1 MFRQRGFRGKKSEL
15 MLMSG
20 YTILLFLIVGYIFRV
35 AMLGMFVEN
44 GRYIVSNCGET
55 IWCYIHSHCQ
65 GITHAALWRAT
76 TTCFF
81 VTRQSLHPHPVM
93 FHPCLGYNLKTTGC
107 CESEHDIQTPVAS
120 TDVSVNLQCLL
131 PFTARR
137 VGSRAKAKHVQL
149 RLHAGLGGSPSL
161 FPLC

>member
-55 IWCYIHSHCQ
+55 I
-65 GITHAALWRAT
+65 
-76 TTCFF
+76 
-81 VTRQSLHPHPVM
+81 
-93 FHPCLGYNLKTTGC
+93 
-107 CESEHDIQTPVAS
+107 
-120 TDVSVNLQCLL
+120 
-131 PFTARR
+131 
-137 VGSRAKAKHVQL
+137 
-149 RLHAGLGGSPSL
+149 
-161 FPLC
+161 